1 MELVR
6 DLIYT
11 NKSIAI
17 KAFKKLYR
25 NWVLIFA
32 GLFYSLATAIL
43 ILSLRFFWLLAG
55 IVLIIGTSALI
66 SNYLHLLDCVVK
78 RNKLTIQ
85 DFKAGFT
92 VHLRKVWGIIF
103 VFWIIQMGLGLLV
116 NPILGRMIGPL
127 ALGLI
132 INFLVLIL
140 LNALPEVIYQK
151 DYNSWGSIKHTID
164 FVKESWIEWFVPNFF
179 IIAIMYFLSRQLFAG
194 ITALRIMALIRITDL
209 FSPTM
214 IITYLISQ
222 VFISYF
228 MIYRGLLFATLST
241 STRRKR
247 LFMREL

>member
-1 MELVR
+1 MDLVR

-17 KAFKKLYR
+17 KAFKKLYK

-32 GLFYSLATAIL
+32 GLFYSLATL
-43 ILSLRFFWLLAG
+43 VLMLSLRFFWLLAG

-66 SNYLHLLDCVVK
+66 SNYLHLLDCIVR
-78 RNKLTIQ
+78 RNKLTMQ

-103 VFWIIQMGLGLLV
+103 VFFIVQMGLDLLV
-116 NPILGRMIGPL
+116 VPILGRMIGPL
-127 ALGLI
+127 ALALI

-140 LNALPEVIYQK
+140 LNSLPEVIYQK

-164 FVKESWIEWFVPNFF
+164 FVKENWIEWFVPNFF

-194 ITALRIMALIRITDL
+194 ITALRIMALIKITDL